1 IRGQDIYS
9 SLLRNLGDK
18 RKSKGISKRP
28 LVHKHLCRYPQPT
41 ATNHFTQQ
49 SHIESNIRKTMYNP
63 HYNQQQI
70 QATTSSDAH
79 ATPDQ
84 DQPPKQKLNANER
97 VLQDLRMKLA
107 LKRSKLDPENNQNP
121 RTEDIDVTRFD
132 IHDQNY
138 LPQTIYIKPYED
150 DRRSNPR
157 FDPDHID
164 QTRSK
169 IVSSS
174 SQESATDITDPNL
187 WPTKTLIIQ
196 LSQISRQQW
205 TSNLLPLSISE
216 FLRNPRI
223 IKFGVGI
230 TGDAEKL
237 NNHDNF
243 TDSNGQKVYLNCFLD
258 SQISRSLHKSRYPDD
273 NLSLQRFV
281 ARYLDQFLCKSKRIV
296 TSNWESSYLTPTQL
310 TCQYSLTLSLLFDNP
325 PPKKQK
331 LTDVISAMRVYLKL
345 YALPAHDRR
354 FIPPIKYAFPRA
366 M

>member
-1 IRGQDIYS
+1 
-9 SLLRNLGDK
+9 
-18 RKSKGISKRP
+18 
-28 LVHKHLCRYPQPT
+28 
-41 ATNHFTQQ
+41 
-49 SHIESNIRKTMYNP
+49 MYNP

-107 LKRSKLDPENNQNP
+107 LKRSALDPENNQNP
-121 RTEDIDVTRFD
+121 RTEDIEVTRFD

-138 LPQTIYIKPYED
+138 LPQTIYVFPIAGDSSDQTLRRMIEEVTQDSILITSIKPGL
-150 DRRSNPR
+150 RLVS
-157 FDPDHID
+157 FDMEWTTDHRAKRARPTSLI
-164 QTRSK
+164 Q
-169 IVSSS
+169 ICG
-174 SQESATDITDPNL
+174 Q
-187 WPTKTLIIQ
+187 TKTLIIQ

-205 TSNLLPLSISE
+205 ASNLLPLSISE

-230 TGDAEKL
+230 TGDADKL

-243 TDSNGQKVYLNCFLD
+243 TDSNGQKVYLNCFLELMQVAKLVD
-258 SQISRSLHKSRYPDD
+258 PSTKVDIPDD

-310 TCQYSLTLSLLFDNP
+310 TYAAS
-325 PPKKQK
+325 
-331 LTDVISAMRVYLKL
+331 DVISAMRVYLKL